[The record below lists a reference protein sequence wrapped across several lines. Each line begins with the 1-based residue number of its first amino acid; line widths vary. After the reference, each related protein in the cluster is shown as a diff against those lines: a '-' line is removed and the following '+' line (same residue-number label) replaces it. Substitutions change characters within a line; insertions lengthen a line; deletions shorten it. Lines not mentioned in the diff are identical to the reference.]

1 MTEQNV
7 MYANAITDKKV
18 KEHVADQALAILL
31 NNGFITHDEM
41 GRVKIEFGYL
51 MVSNSGEV
59 CAMFKVIISEKIVL
73 LMPRTYYFGANNGNL
88 SLLDSSFTEITFDQ
102 IKLDMVKMHPEID
115 FMANRNSYYMEMRQN

>member
-73 LMPRTYYFGANNGNL
+73 LMPRTYYF
-88 SLLDSSFTEITFDQ
+88 LLDSSFTEITFDQ